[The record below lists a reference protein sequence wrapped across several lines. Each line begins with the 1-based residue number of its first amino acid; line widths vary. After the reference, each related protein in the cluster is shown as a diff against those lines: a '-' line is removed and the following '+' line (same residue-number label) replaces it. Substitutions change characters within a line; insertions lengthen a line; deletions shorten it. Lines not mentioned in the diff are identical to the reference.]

1 MEPKE
6 PKPKNGE
13 ETKEWEEVKDTNK
26 IVTDDSNP
34 SKVNQEIQN
43 EQAELSEIETGS
55 KGQPDFDEM
64 ISFNHTYLNYRIA
77 QCFSTKEQLAEA
89 TFGLLLTNVFIYS
102 GDAIDINYMENL
114 SNSESVRNIKK
125 KINSYKE
132 DDYQQKITFLE
143 NVSFYVKTVG
153 FQETAESILPILSDL
168 PKDKESLIERFFND
182 FPKFIDEVVKFGD
195 KGYFILKDHMIK
207 LIGDIF
213 SNITNVSILKPVSDG
228 LVYMTKY
235 MKDADKGDCVLKIV
249 IQIAQDDENE
259 QKKEIAINL
268 FGRLA
273 PLVGSELISSYI
285 VPQIN
290 LFSYDSSFKV
300 RKEVVCQLKNIC
312 DKIDKPSFKKRLLP
326 IYKNLSSDSA
336 WQVKKVAAEIL
347 PEITKLCDSETT
359 NKDLLPIFK
368 SFVKDEKNQV
378 RNIAIEIFGE
388 FISLINKSSMDNVS
402 ELLDFY
408 VTTIMD
414 LSTSKKENKMII
426 QKCAFNF
433 PAVLQ
438 FFGPESWP
446 KLKPCFVKMANEKD
460 EKIKIP
466 LAASMGEISK
476 LLGSELTESDLL
488 EYVDKFFKS
497 SSQNSEL
504 KIKILTALPEI
515 IKNINSN
522 KKNSYLEFIKYMIGN
537 KEDKW
542 RRRVTYCK
550 IIGKFNGTYTDNI
563 IYKRV
568 FPIAINFCF
577 DEVSRVR
584 SISAKKN
591 SRLILQLI
599 TGKEEYR
606 DKTMKIIQ
614 SFAQSI
620 NFRYRQ
626 LFIFMC
632 KHLFE
637 NEEVFKTYISDL
649 LLDLAYDKIT
659 NVRIVLAQFLCDLI
673 KKAKYAYLKKNE
685 TIRKII
691 KILKNDKS
699 EEVKSI
705 INQITDIEDIE
716 VELNKEVNHKFKD
729 LMKFVSSE
737 FGITKNVPLY
747 SKFMEKKDK
756 KSETPNPETPN
767 PETPNPETPQ
777 ETKPDTTNESTPT
790 SETKDNI
797 KEKVEEKTEQKLGDK
812 KEEKKEEKEEE
823 KPEEKTQEKEEQ
835 KPEEKAQEKKEEKSD
850 EKPEEKKED
859 TQEEKKED
867 KPEEKK
873 E

>member
-13 ETKEWEEVKDTNK
+13 DAKEWEEIKDNNQISTQ
-26 IVTDDSNP
+26 DSNP
-34 SKVNQEIQN
+34 SKISQEIQN
-43 EQAELSEIETGS
+43 EQAELSEIETGG

-77 QCFSTKEQLAEA
+77 RCFTTREQLNEA
-89 TFGLLLTNVFIYS
+89 TFGLLMTNVFIYS
-102 GDAIDINYMENL
+102 GDAIDINFMENL
-114 SNSESVRNIKK
+114 SNSESVKNVRK
-125 KINSYKE
+125 KINSYK
-132 DDYQQKITFLE
+132 DDDIQIKITFIE
-143 NVSFYVKTVG
+143 NISYYVKTVG

-168 PKDKESLIERFFND
+168 PKEKEILTERFFND
-182 FPKFIDEVVKFGD
+182 FTKFVDEIVKFGD
-195 KGYFILKDHMIK
+195 KAYFILKDHMIS

-213 SNITNVSILKPVSDG
+213 SNTSNINILNSVANG
-228 LVYMTKY
+228 LVHMTKY
-235 MKDADKGDCVLKIV
+235 MKEADKGDNVLKIV
-249 IQIAQDDENE
+249 IQMAQEDENE

-268 FGRLA
+268 FGRLS
-273 PLVGSELISSYI
+273 PLVGSELVSSYI

-290 LFSYDSSFKV
+290 FFSNDPSYRV
-300 RKEVVCQLKNIC
+300 RKEVAIQLKNIC
-312 DKIDKPSFKKRLLP
+312 DKIDQPSFKKRLLP
-326 IYKNLSSDSA
+326 VYKNLSSDSS
-336 WQVKKVAAEIL
+336 WYVKKVAAEIL
-347 PEITKLCDSETT
+347 PDITKLCDTETIT
-359 NKDLLPIFK
+359 KDLLPIFK
-368 SFVKDEKNQV
+368 KFVQDEKSQV

-388 FISLINKSSMDNVS
+388 FISLINKTAVDNFS

-408 VTTIMD
+408 VNTITE
-414 LSTSKKENKMII
+414 LSSSKKENKVII
-426 QKCAFNF
+426 QKCAYNF

-438 FFGPESWP
+438 FFGAEAWP

-460 EKIKIP
+460 EKIKMP
-466 LAASMGEISK
+466 LGAAMGEISK

-515 IKNINSN
+515 IKNITSN

-537 KEDKW
+537 KDDKW
-542 RRRVTYCK
+542 RKRVTYCK

-577 DEVSRVR
+577 DDVSRVR
-584 SISAKKN
+584 CISARKN

-626 LFIFMC
+626 LFIYMC

-637 NEEVFKTYISDL
+637 NEEVFKTYIADL
-649 LLDLAYDKIT
+649 LLDLAYDNIT
-659 NVRIVLAQFLCDLI
+659 NVKIILAQFISDLVG
-673 KKAKYAYLKKNE
+673 KKKYSHLKKNE
-685 TIRKII
+685 TIRKIV
-691 KILKNDKS
+691 KILKNDS
-699 EEVKSI
+699 FEEIKSI
-705 INQITDIEDIE
+705 INKITDVEDIE

-747 SKFMEKKDK
+747 SKFVEKKQK
-756 KSETPNPETPN
+756 TENSQGQTPKPESN
-767 PETPNPETPQ
+767 SS
-777 ETKPDTTNESTPT
+777 STP
-790 SETKDNI
+790 EKEENKDN
-797 KEKVEEKTEQKLGDK
+797 KEKP
-812 KEEKKEEKEEE
+812 EEKKEEKPEEKKEE
-823 KPEEKTQEKEEQ
+823 KPEEKKEE
-835 KPEEKAQEKKEEKSD
+835 KPEEKKEEKPEEKKEEKPEEKKEEKSD
-850 EKPEEKKED
+850 
-859 TQEEKKED
+859 
-867 KPEEKK
+867 
-873 E
+873 

>member
-1 MEPKE
+1 MEPNE

-13 ETKEWEEVKDTNK
+13 DIKEWEEIKENNQIITN
-26 IVTDDSNP
+26 DSNP
-34 SKVNQEIQN
+34 SKINQEIQN

-77 QCFSTKEQLAEA
+77 RCFATREQLNEA
-89 TFGLLLTNVFIYS
+89 TFGLLMTNVFIYS
-102 GDAIDINYMENL
+102 GDAIDINYMDNL
-114 SNSESVRNIKK
+114 PNSEGVKNVRK
-125 KINSYKE
+125 KINSYK
-132 DDYQQKITFLE
+132 DDDIQIKITFLE

-168 PKDKESLIERFFND
+168 PKEKEVLTERFFND
-182 FPKFIDEVVKFGD
+182 FTKFVDEIVKFGD
-195 KGYFILKDHMIK
+195 KAYFILKDHMIA

-213 SNITNVSILKPVSDG
+213 SNSTNINILNSVSNG
-228 LVYMTKY
+228 LVHMTKY
-235 MKDADKGDCVLKIV
+235 MKEADKGESVLKIV
-249 IQIAQDDENE
+249 IQMAQEDENE
-259 QKKEIAINL
+259 QKKEIAISL

-290 LFSYDSSFKV
+290 FFSNDGSYRV
-300 RKEVVCQLKNIC
+300 RKEVASQLKNIC
-312 DKIDKPSFKKRLLP
+312 DKIDQQSFKKRLLP
-326 IYKNLSSDSA
+326 VYKNLSSDSS
-336 WQVKKVAAEIL
+336 WYVKKVAAEIL
-347 PEITKLCDSETT
+347 PDITKLCDTETIT
-359 NKDLLPIFK
+359 KELLPIFK
-368 SFVKDEKNQV
+368 KFVQDEKNQV

-388 FISLINKSSMDNVS
+388 FISLINKTPTENFS

-408 VTTIMD
+408 VNTIME
-414 LSTSKKENKMII
+414 LTSSKKENKLII
-426 QKCAFNF
+426 QKCAYNF

-438 FFGPESWP
+438 FFGAEAWP

-460 EKIKIP
+460 EKIKMP
-466 LAASMGEISK
+466 LGAAMGEISK

-537 KEDKW
+537 KDDKW
-542 RRRVTYCK
+542 RKRVTYCK

-577 DEVSRVR
+577 DDVSRVR

-637 NEEVFKTYISDL
+637 NEEVFKTYIADL
-649 LLDLAYDKIT
+649 LVDLAYDNIT
-659 NVRIVLAQFLCDLI
+659 NVRIILAQFICDLI
-673 KKAKYAYLKKNE
+673 KKEKYSHLKKNE
-685 TIRKII
+685 AVRKII

-699 EEVKSI
+699 EEIKSLVNK
-705 INQITDIEDIE
+705 INDVEDID

-747 SKFMEKKDK
+747 SKFVEKKNTK
-756 KSETPNPETPN
+756 TK
-767 PETPNPETPQ
+767 TPNPETPQ
-777 ETKPDTTNESTPT
+777 GSSSESG
-790 SETKDNI
+790 SESSSSEENKDNT
-797 KEKVEEKTEQKLGDK
+797 KEKAEEKVEEKA
-812 KEEKKEEKEEE
+812 EE
-823 KPEEKTQEKEEQ
+823 KPEEKT
-835 KPEEKAQEKKEEKSD
+835 EEKTE
-850 EKPEEKKED
+850 EKPEEKKEE
-859 TQEEKKED
+859 TPAEKKE
-867 KPEEKK
+867 EKS

>member
-1 MEPKE
+1 MESKE
-6 PKPKNGE
+6 PKPKNGDDN
-13 ETKEWEEVKDTNK
+13 KEWEDIKESNQITTN
-26 IVTDDSNP
+26 DSNL
-34 SKVNQEIQN
+34 SKINQEIQN

-77 QCFSTKEQLAEA
+77 RCFTTREQLTEA
-89 TFGLLLTNVFIYS
+89 TFGLLMTNVFIYS

-114 SNSESVRNIKK
+114 PNSEGVKNIRK
-125 KINSYKE
+125 KINSYK
-132 DDYQQKITFLE
+132 DDDESQKITFLE

-153 FQETAESILPILSDL
+153 FQDTAESILPILSDL
-168 PKDKESLIERFFND
+168 PKEKESLVERFFND
-182 FPKFIDEVVKFGD
+182 FTKFVDEIVKFGD
-195 KGYFILKDHMIK
+195 KAYFILKDHMIS

-213 SNITNVSILKPVSDG
+213 SNTTNINILKSVSDG

-235 MKDADKGDCVLKIV
+235 MKDEDKGDNVLKIV
-249 IQIAQDDENE
+249 IQMAQEDENE

-273 PLVGSELISSYI
+273 PLVGSELIASYI

-290 LFSYDSSFKV
+290 FFSNDPSFKV
-300 RKEVVCQLKNIC
+300 RKEVASQLKNIC
-312 DKIDKPSFKKRLLP
+312 DKIDQPSFKKRLLP

-347 PEITKLCDSETT
+347 PEITKLCDTETIT
-359 NKDLLPIFK
+359 KDLLPLFK
-368 SFVKDEKNQV
+368 SFVQDEKSQV

-388 FISLINKSSMDNVS
+388 FISLINKTSLDNFS
-402 ELLDFY
+402 ELLEFY
-408 VTTIMD
+408 VNTIIE
-414 LSTSKKENKMII
+414 LSTSKKENKLII
-426 QKCAFNF
+426 QKCAYNF
-433 PAVLQ
+433 PAVLS
-438 FFGPESWP
+438 FFGAEAWP

-460 EKIKIP
+460 EKIKMP
-466 LAASMGEISK
+466 LGASMGEISK

-504 KIKILTALPEI
+504 KIKILTALPDI

-537 KEDKW
+537 KDDKW
-542 RRRVTYCK
+542 RKRVTYCK

-577 DEVSRVR
+577 DDVSRVR
-584 SISAKKN
+584 SISARKN

-626 LFIFMC
+626 LFIYMC

-637 NEEVFKTYISDL
+637 NEEVFKTYISEL

-659 NVRIVLAQFLCDLI
+659 NVRIILAQFISDLI
-673 KKAKYAYLKKNE
+673 AKEKYSQLKKNE

-691 KILKNDKS
+691 KILRNDNNL
-699 EEVKSI
+699 EIKSI
-705 INQITDIEDIE
+705 IDKITDVEDID

-747 SKFMEKKDK
+747 SKFMEKKNQK
-756 KSETPNPETPN
+756 TENPIKETSQETPG
-767 PETPNPETPQ
+767 
-777 ETKPDTTNESTPT
+777 
-790 SETKDNI
+790 ETKDESNNASSSEEKKENI
-797 KEKVEEKTEQKLGDK
+797 TKEKTKEKTEEKVEEKKEEISDEKNENK
-812 KEEKKEEKEEE
+812 KEEKIEEKKDEKSEEKKEEI
-823 KPEEKTQEKEEQ
+823 PEG
-835 KPEEKAQEKKEEKSD
+835 
-850 EKPEEKKED
+850 
-859 TQEEKKED
+859 KKED
-867 KPEEKK
+867 KSEEKPQ
-873 E
+873 EQ